1 MNKEKIINTLSRIS
15 TPTGFTLYG
24 DYTLN
29 DYTRDEILDYINEQE
44 KENTNLKQALNEIRE
59 VLKRFE
65 CSLWIETD
73 ALRKEVEK
81 IIYEYTK
88 ED

>member
-1 MNKEKIINTLSRIS
+1 MNKEEIMVMNKK
-15 TPTGFTLYG
+15 
-24 DYTLN
+24 LN
-29 DYTRDEILDYINEQE
+29 NFEHDYIATKE
-44 KENTNLKQALNEIRE
+44 ENTNLKQALNEIRE